1 MNVQVRHPKHVSAPW
16 ASRGVA
22 VQRLFQRLWPCP
34 LLVLDFCFQAA
45 SAPQLPLI
53 CRARFQISFWSFGNA
68 EPRPS
73 PLRRTPHGH
82 PSPARP
88 TDVFFHR
95 AHPAGSHLR
104 PVGLPRSPQTP
115 PEDAFENPWRLPRGG
130 LILPVLLLLLTGW
143 SVLHLPL
150 IFFPK
155 QNVEQAL

>member
-1 MNVQVRHPKHVSAPW
+1 MQNPA
-16 ASRGVA
+16 
-22 VQRLFQRLWPCP
+22 
-34 LLVLDFCFQAA
+34 
-45 SAPQLPLI
+45 
-53 CRARFQISFWSFGNA
+53 
-68 EPRPS
+68 PRPS
-73 PLRRTPHGH
+73 AR
-82 PSPARP
+82 RP
-88 TDVFFHR
+88 TDTQAQRV
-95 AHPAGSHLR
+95 PLTSSSTEPTLAGSHLR